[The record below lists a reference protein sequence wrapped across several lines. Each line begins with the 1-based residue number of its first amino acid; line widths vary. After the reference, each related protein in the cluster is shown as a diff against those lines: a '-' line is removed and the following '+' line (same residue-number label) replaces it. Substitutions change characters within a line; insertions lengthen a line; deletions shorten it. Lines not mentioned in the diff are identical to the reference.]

1 MTGFGAG
8 EASALAQPLRVELR
22 AVNHRHLDLRVR
34 TPSEL
39 SELAGVVEETLRARC
54 GRGRVEAQVMWR
66 SPASGGA
73 ELDFER
79 ARRAFHQLEQLRDE
93 LAPGQLVPFTAVFS
107 VPGVFASKPWQRE
120 DVEQALKVATEKA
133 VQDLTAMR
141 AREGEALAADVRAR
155 LAILRRHAAEIERH
169 RPGMLDAAQKRLVK
183 RVEKLLEGTALALDP
198 ARLVQ
203 EAAWFAEKSDVAE
216 ELTRLA
222 SHLDEF
228 ERSLTAPG
236 EGVGR
241 KLDFVVQELGRELN
255 TIGSKAND
263 AEISRHVVELKAE
276 LERIREQV
284 QNIL

>member
-8 EASALAQPLRVELR
+8 ETMAHAQPLRVELR

-34 TPSEL
+34 TPSDLADL
-39 SELAGVVEETLRARC
+39 SGVVEEALRVRC
-54 GRGRVEAQVMWR
+54 GRGRVEAQVLWR
-66 SPASGGA
+66 SPSAGPS

-79 ARRAFHQLEQLRDE
+79 ARRAYQQLEQLRDE
-93 LAPGQLVPFTAVFS
+93 LAPGQTVPITAVFS
-107 VPGVFASKPWQRE
+107 VPGLFASKPWQRD
-120 DVEQALKVATEKA
+120 DVEQALREATERA
-133 VQDLTAMR
+133 IDQLTAMR
-141 AREGEALAADVRAR
+141 AREGKALAADIQGRIATLR
-155 LAILRRHAAEIERH
+155 TSAAAIEAH
-169 RPGMLDAAQKRLVK
+169 RPGMLDSAQRRLIK
-183 RVEKLLEGTALALDP
+183 RVEKLLEGSAVALDP
-198 ARLVQ
+198 ARLIQ

-228 ERSLTAPG
+228 ERTLTSAG
-236 EGVGR
+236 ESVGR
-241 KLDFVVQELGRELN
+241 KLDFVVQEIGRELN

-263 AEISRHVVELKAE
+263 ADISRHVVELKAE

>member
-8 EASALAQPLRVELR
+8 EASAHAQPLRVELR

-39 SELAGVVEETLRARC
+39 GDLSGLVEEALRARC
-54 GRGRVEAQVMWR
+54 GRGRIEAQVLWR
-66 SPASGGA
+66 SPSASGS

-79 ARRAFHQLEQLRDE
+79 ARRAYQQLTQLRDE
-93 LAPGQLVPFTAVFS
+93 LAPGQEVPFTAVFG
-107 VPGVFASKPWQRE
+107 VPGVFASKPWQRD
-120 DVEQALKVATEKA
+120 DVEQALRSATEQA
-133 VQDLTAMR
+133 IDSLTAMR
-141 AREGEALAADVRAR
+141 AREGEALATDIRAR
-155 LAILRRHAAEIERH
+155 LALVRKSATTLEEH
-169 RPGMLDAAQKRLVK
+169 RPGMLEAAQKRLIK
-183 RVEKLLEGTALALDP
+183 RVEKLLEGSSVGLDP

-216 ELTRLA
+216 ELTRLG

-228 ERSLTAPG
+228 ERSLSSHG
-236 EGVGR
+236 ESVGR
-241 KLDFVVQELGRELN
+241 KLDFVVQEIGRELN

-263 AEISRHVVELKAE
+263 ADVSRHVVELKAE